1 MAKFII
7 GVVVGI
13 FLGASVGAYG
23 DAAAGPSTLSGWTVA
38 KDGVEVCFRPEC
50 D

>member
-23 DAAAGPSTLSGWTVA
+23 AAVAGPRDL
-38 KDGVEVCFRPEC
+38 DGVDRYQLRRVL
-50 D
+50 

>member
-7 GVVVGI
+7 GVVVGL

-23 DAAAGPSTLSGWTVA
+23 AAAPRPGTSSGGTVITVA
-38 KDGVEVCFRPEC
+38 LVLR
-50 D
+50 